1 MNAMQQYIQRKMKL
15 ILLFIQI
22 KKIIKSKTSLL
33 KINKKKVIG
42 KLERKDIQSQRK
54 NKNQTKWMLI
64 QQMHTI

>member
-1 MNAMQQYIQRKMKL
+1 MNALQQYIQRKMRL
-15 ILLFIQI
+15 IPLFIQI

-64 QQMHTI
+64 QQMHII

>member
-1 MNAMQQYIQRKMKL
+1 MNALQQYIQRKMKL
-15 ILLFIQI
+15 ILLFIQT

-42 KLERKDIQSQRK
+42 KQERKDIQSQRK

>member
-1 MNAMQQYIQRKMKL
+1 MNALQQYIQRKMKL
-15 ILLFIQI
+15 ILLFIQT

-42 KLERKDIQSQRK
+42 KQERKDIQSQSK

>member
-1 MNAMQQYIQRKMKL
+1 MNALQQYIQRKMKL
-15 ILLFIQI
+15 ILLFIQT

-33 KINKKKVIG
+33 KINKKKAIG
-42 KLERKDIQSQRK
+42 KQERKDIQSQRK